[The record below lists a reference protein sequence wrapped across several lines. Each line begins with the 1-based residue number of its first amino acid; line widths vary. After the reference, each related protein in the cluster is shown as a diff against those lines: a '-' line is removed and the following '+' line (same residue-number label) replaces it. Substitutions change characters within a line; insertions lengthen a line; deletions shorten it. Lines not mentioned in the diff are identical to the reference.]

1 MKIRC
6 SPCLVVWGL
15 AGGLLVLSLFV
26 SLMRAP
32 DSAPEG
38 KEEQASPRGN
48 SAPLAPILRRAFGFT
63 EATPHLVPWDEIH
76 EGCPRRDCIPA
87 LDEPRFV
94 PADEAGFLGD
104 GDAVLALALGGEA
117 KAYPLKILNWHE
129 LVNDTVGKKPVLISY
144 CPLCG
149 SGVAFERRVEGKTAE
164 FGVSGLLY
172 RSDLV
177 MYDRATNTLWSQ
189 IEGRA
194 IAGPLSGKF
203 LRTLPLAHT
212 SWGEWKK
219 HHPGT
224 LVLSTDTGSASDYDR
239 YPYGDYET
247 NQEIFFP
254 VAARDDRLPPKTA
267 VYGVMVENTPI
278 AYEAAWLREKGKLTD
293 NVAGRELAVEVE
305 EDGSVTVRDAGTGEA
320 FTAMRLFW
328 FAWYAF
334 HPSTELRPEAR
345 PTAPAAPGP

>member
-6 SPCLVVWGL
+6 SPCLVVWSL
-15 AGGLLVLSLFV
+15 AGGFLLLSLVV
-26 SLMRAP
+26 SVARAP
-32 DSAPEG
+32 DSAPGSREA
-38 KEEQASPRGN
+38 QASPRQD
-48 SAPLAPILRRAFGFT
+48 SAPLAPLLRRTFGFT
-63 EATPHLVPWDEIH
+63 EATPHLVPWEELH
-76 EGCPRRDCIPA
+76 EGCSRRDCIPA

-94 PADEAGFLGD
+94 SADRAGFLGA
-104 GDAVLALALGGEA
+104 GDAVLALARGGEA
-117 KAYPLKILNWHE
+117 RAYPVKILNWHE

-224 LVLSTDTGSASDYDR
+224 LVLSTDTGSAHDYDR

-247 NQEIFFP
+247 SPKISFP

-267 VYGVMVENTPI
+267 VYGVMAGDVPV
-278 AYEAAWLREKGKLTD
+278 AYEAAWLRGKKKLTD
-293 NVAGRELAVEVE
+293 NVAGRELAVEMGK
-305 EDGSVTVRDAGTGEA
+305 DGSVTVRDAETGET

-334 HPSTELRPEAR
+334 HPSTELRGAGAS
-345 PTAPAAPGP
+345 PTTAPGP